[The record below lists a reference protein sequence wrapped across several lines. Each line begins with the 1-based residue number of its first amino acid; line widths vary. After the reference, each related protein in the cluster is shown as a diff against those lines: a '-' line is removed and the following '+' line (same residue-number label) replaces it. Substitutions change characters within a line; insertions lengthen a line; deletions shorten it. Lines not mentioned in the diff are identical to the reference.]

1 MQCSDYFLNISKEY
15 QLRVCY
21 ILVLCYRIF
30 FSIPLKKFCC
40 FSPNCHPSSLLLLML
55 NFVLLHIYLLTAC
68 VSLKKKKT
76 GSILITLGNTFFKQ
90 PTYFPAAFLSLLIFQ
105 LFFPVILNRVRCRSV
120 MNYLKGI

>member
-1 MQCSDYFLNISKEY
+1 MQCSDYFLNISEEY

-21 ILVLCYRIF
+21 ILVLYYRIF
-30 FSIPLKKFCC
+30 FSILLNKLCC

-55 NFVLLHIYLLTAC
+55 NFILLHIYLLTAC
-68 VSLKKKKT
+68 VSLKKKKAE
-76 GSILITLGNTFFKQ
+76 SILITLGNTFFNQ